1 MSFFSYLRRS
11 FQQFKQCKN
20 SHSHGNANPKDICS
34 ATGPKT
40 WTPHERVASRLA
52 FSAIIWMLPSC
63 FPRIY
68 LSILL
73 TCCKKSSS
81 SFPGVLF
88 LLFGDQ
94 TPSAPLGTNAA
105 SSQIEAAW
113 NVIRFSCFR
122 FSFQRLQKKRCAGQ
136 CLQGVKKTPS
146 GSLHGFRFP
155 KNSDLK
161 QRGSCIKLRMW
172 CNTC

>member
-1 MSFFSYLRRS
+1 MSFFSYLRQS

-20 SHSHGNANPKDICS
+20 SHSHGNAYPKGICS

-40 WTPHERVASRLA
+40 WTPHERVARLA

-68 LSILL
+68 LSI
-73 TCCKKSSS
+73 CDSPVVKKVHPAS
-81 SFPGVLF
+81 PGVLF

-113 NVIRFSCFR
+113 NGAIRFSCFR
-122 FSFQRLQKKRCAGQ
+122 FSFQRFQKKNGARDSVNKIGRAH
-136 CLQGVKKTPS
+136 V
-146 GSLHGFRFP
+146 
-155 KNSDLK
+155 
-161 QRGSCIKLRMW
+161 
-172 CNTC
+172 

>member
-40 WTPHERVASRLA
+40 WTPHERVASQLA

-122 FSFQRLQKKRCAGQ
+122 FSFQRLQKKTVRGTVSSGCQKNAFGQ
-136 CLQGVKKTPS
+136 LARLQVPQE
-146 GSLHGFRFP
+146 F
-155 KNSDLK
+155 
-161 QRGSCIKLRMW
+161 
-172 CNTC
+172 

>member
-1 MSFFSYLRRS
+1 
-11 FQQFKQCKN
+11 
-20 SHSHGNANPKDICS
+20 
-34 ATGPKT
+34 
-40 WTPHERVASRLA
+40 
-52 FSAIIWMLPSC
+52 ML
-63 FPRIY
+63 I
-68 LSILL
+68 
-73 TCCKKSSS
+73 CCKKVHPASLV
-81 SFPGVLF
+81 FCF

-113 NVIRFSCFR
+113 KGHP
-122 FSFQRLQKKRCAGQ
+122 FQLFPFFVSKVAKKNGVRDSVNS
-136 CLQGVKKTPS
+136 GVKKTPS